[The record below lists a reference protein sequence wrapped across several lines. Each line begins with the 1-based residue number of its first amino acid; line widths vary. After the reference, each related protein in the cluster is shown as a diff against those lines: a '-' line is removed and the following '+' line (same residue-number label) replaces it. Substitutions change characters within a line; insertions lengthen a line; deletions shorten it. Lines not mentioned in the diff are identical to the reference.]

1 MLFWKVCG
9 APAEQQ
15 LASNFIRMDRDSY
28 MPDLIAASDCML
40 GMYLDHVL
48 NEVLIYIQMG
58 NGLSNINFLRVMS
71 REL

>member
-1 MLFWKVCG
+1 
-9 APAEQQ
+9 
-15 LASNFIRMDRDSY
+15 

-40 GMYLDHVL
+40 VMYLDYVL

-58 NGLSNINFLRVMS
+58 NDLSNINFLRVMS

>member
-9 APAEQQ
+9 EPAEQQ

-40 GMYLDHVL
+40 VMYLDYVL

-58 NGLSNINFLRVMS
+58 NDLSNINFLRVMS